1 MQHYS
6 PGTGE
11 TFNVF
16 RHTPEEEEIDWL
28 TDEEEIDWLNAHPD
42 SVPVFIRTSSIA
54 NVLAALDYYFDCE
67 EKRPPALA
75 QRLIEARR
83 PDAWGWVTSGVA
95 GHPLMG
101 PVATLMCLTD
111 GVMRSTLVYVCS
123 AELAATLPHY
133 LRLTPDGSMFEYFAP
148 MRPPLG
154 SQPAGKS
161 W

>member
-1 MQHYS
+1 VAREPADLEMQHYS

-16 RHTPEEEEIDWL
+16 RHTPV
-28 TDEEEIDWLNAHPD
+28 EEEIDWLNAHPD

-54 NVLAALDYYFDCE
+54 NGLAALDLDCE

-95 GHPLMG
+95 GDPLMG
-101 PVATLMCLTD
+101 PVATVMCLTD

-154 SQPAGKS
+154 SQPAGKA